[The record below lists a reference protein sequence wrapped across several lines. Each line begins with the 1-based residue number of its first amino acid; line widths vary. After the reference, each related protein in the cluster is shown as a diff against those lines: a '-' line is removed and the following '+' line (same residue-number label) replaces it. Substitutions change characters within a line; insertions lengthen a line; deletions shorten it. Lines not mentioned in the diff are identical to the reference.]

1 MNVVLNRIRGFRVS
15 FVQSWLCWEF
25 DCIGLDCLK
34 PLCDH
39 LKVWRRK
46 FLLYFLLNNQ
56 LCLHVACILGFK
68 ALWSAKWH
76 APEHMSME
84 IWYRPPK
91 SLRIGA
97 CIRKRLRIWLIS
109 YSASLSDGGQLTCSS
124 KYEWNGLEFLSWIAE
139 VPLVTSSA
147 YSFRKSQIFTWLY
160 TKGFTAWTSNHRWK
174 FLKTVSNTF
183 FLPVLNVIPGLWVVW
198 WREQSVGCAVR
209 WF

>member
-46 FLLYFLLNNQ
+46 FLLYFLLNTQ

-84 IWYRPPK
+84 IWYRPSK

-109 YSASLSDGGQLTCSS
+109 YSLLPCLMAGSSLAAVSTN
-124 KYEWNGLEFLSWIAE
+124 EMVWNFCLGYFFS
-139 VPLVTSSA
+139 
-147 YSFRKSQIFTWLY
+147 YSFRKSQIFTWLN

-174 FLKTVSNTF
+174 FLKTVSNSF
-183 FLPVLNVIPGLWVVW
+183 LLPVLNVIPGLWVVW
-198 WREQSVGCAVR
+198 WREQSVGCAVK